1 MFRFRDQNKYKDAAN
16 LLNDALAIREKTLG
30 RDHPAVCIHTP
41 PSRPLQLIF
50 PMHFCPAH
58 SNDELNGEGLR
69 ATLSQMV
76 PVGPAQVVT
85 LTPSG
90 PLWFVKS
97 PPQITGSL
105 HFDPKSRRM
114 ASRFALENLCCLLM
128 CLLRCVQ
135 RSDLVAFVALR
146 N

>member
-1 MFRFRDQNKYKDAAN
+1 MGFVTDLQLNEDCVFRFRDQNKYKDAAN

-90 PLWFVKS
+90 PL
-97 PPQITGSL
+97 
-105 HFDPKSRRM
+105 
-114 ASRFALENLCCLLM
+114 
-128 CLLRCVQ
+128 
-135 RSDLVAFVALR
+135 
-146 N
+146 